1 MLNINRNIIKSCE
14 DEPSGIFPLI
24 NRGEFDTV
32 EYLIDKGIVNINTVD
47 MNNNDV
53 LVRLLKVK
61 QYNLVLKYIKKRNW
75 DVNHQNVD
83 GDTFG
88 HILACDN
95 SASSIKV
102 VDALLSKKRFL
113 PNIRNNKGETLL
125 DKAIHNNYLIS
136 SLKILEDKRFTS
148 IDLYDFK
155 GLFDLSINNDYYGK
169 YSKISNFNSII
180 KSLNKKELQPNM
192 KKLVDRMYD
201 NRVAIR
207 ANIMDDSLDV
217 VTSIIN
223 TTINEVII

>member
-1 MLNINRNIIKSCE
+1 MAK
-14 DEPSGIFPLI
+14 
-24 NRGEFDTV
+24 
-32 EYLIDKGIVNINTVD
+32 
-47 MNNNDV
+47 
-53 LVRLLKVK
+53 
-61 QYNLVLKYIKKRNW
+61 
-75 DVNHQNVD
+75 
-83 GDTFG
+83 
-88 HILACDN
+88 
-95 SASSIKV
+95 
-102 VDALLSKKRFL
+102 
-113 PNIRNNKGETLL
+113 TLL

-169 YSKISNFNSII
+169 YSKVSNFNSII

-201 NRVAIR
+201 NREAIR

>member
-47 MNNNDV
+47 MNGNDV
-53 LVRLLKVK
+53 LVRLLKVRE
-61 QYNLVLKYIKKRNW
+61 YNLVLKYIKKRNW
-75 DVNHQNVD
+75 NVNHQND
-83 GDTFG
+83 EGNTFA
-88 HILACDN
+88 HILARDD
-95 SASSIKV
+95 SIMAVKV
-102 VDALLSKKRFL
+102 MDQLTKKNNFI

-169 YSKISNFNSII
+169 YSKVSNFNSII

-201 NRVAIR
+201 NREAIR

>member
-1 MLNINRNIIKSCE
+1 
-14 DEPSGIFPLI
+14 
-24 NRGEFDTV
+24 
-32 EYLIDKGIVNINTVD
+32 
-47 MNNNDV
+47 MNGNDV

-61 QYNLVLKYIKKRNW
+61 EYNLVLKYIKKRNW

-102 VDALLSKKRFL
+102 VDALLSKKRFI

-136 SLKILEDKRFTS
+136 SLKILEDKRF
-148 IDLYDFK
+148 
-155 GLFDLSINNDYYGK
+155 
-169 YSKISNFNSII
+169 NSII

-201 NRVAIR
+201 NREAIR
-207 ANIMDDSLDV
+207 DNIMNDSLDI

>member
-1 MLNINRNIIKSCE
+1 MLNINKNIIKSCE

-24 NRGEFDTV
+24 CRGEFDTV
-32 EYLIDKGIVNINTVD
+32 DYLLDKGIVNINTVD
-47 MNNNDV
+47 CLGNDV
-53 LVRLLKVK
+53 VTRLLKAK
-61 QYNLVLKYIKKRNW
+61 QYDYVIELMKKKNW
-75 DVNHQNVD
+75 DVNSRN
-83 GDTFG
+83 DTFG
-88 HILACDN
+88 NILACDN

-102 VDALLSKKRFL
+102 VDALLSKKRFI

-155 GLFDLSINNDYYGK
+155 GLFDLSINNEYYGK
-169 YSKISNFNSII
+169 YSKVSNFNSII

-201 NRVAIR
+201 NREAIR
-207 ANIMDDSLDV
+207 DNIMNDSLDI